1 MTGLEYTSTE
11 LPTIEQLQKMRQLPG
26 GLGWEYIEAN
36 HLAAIPEQRDNY
48 HEVLLIPRLQ
58 RQLREINPDAN
69 GQPWLDQRRI
79 NQAISQLQNLGPG
92 KLMEKNETLTKLLL
106 TGVKVEGLTGKQITI
121 NLIDF
126 DHPERND
133 FLAISQFRIDPPGVK
148 GPKGHYRPDIILFV
162 NGIPL
167 VVIECKAPGADML
180 KSGIQDL
187 LTYSNQRHSLQP
199 EGIEL
204 LFHYNQLMISCTSGR
219 AVVGTVGS
227 QPKHYLE
234 WKDTSPFDF
243 SFIAQVCSQN
253 FSVDLSYEAPT
264 TNEELID
271 ISGLNR
277 RQQLIAGMLHPA
289 NLLDILRHYILFT
302 TKHNRRIKIVPR
314 YQQFR
319 GVSKAVERLLHGKT
333 KTEHG
338 SQDQRGGI
346 IWHYQGS
353 GKSLDM
359 VFILRKL
366 RTIPQLQQFKAV
378 IVTDRTD
385 LEDQLSETA
394 TLSGQTLQ
402 VAQNIKDLAK
412 KLRQTGPG
420 IVFGMV
426 QKFNKINAA
435 KDLSHPA
442 SLSYEERE
450 EQENQSSKPLS
461 ASGRGLERGLT
472 DLSYE
477 EREEQE
483 NQSSKPL
490 SASGRGLERGLNIK
504 EYADIDQLNN
514 ALNPS
519 EDILLLIDEA
529 HRSHN
534 KTLHAYLSAA
544 LPNCAKIGFTGTP
557 IISAQKK
564 KTAEIFANDENPYID
579 IYSIRD
585 SQKDNVTVPIF
596 YEGLETMG
604 AVKGATTLDQ
614 LFEVLFQDYTPEERA
629 AIKSKYAG
637 KRNVLNA
644 KELMKSKARH
654 ILRHYVTRIM
664 QGKFKAQVA
673 ASDRQACVLYQEY
686 LTAAKTELIQELES
700 KAIILQSL
708 KLESAPAEYR
718 TLVQAYPY
726 LDTIKRLE
734 FAAIIS
740 ANSKQDPQAWKQ
752 WTDENNQTT
761 YKNRFWKNLDEDG
774 LAFLIVNNK
783 LLVGFDAP
791 LEQVLY
797 VDRSLVEH
805 DLLQAIARTNRT
817 AEGKDY
823 GLIVDYYGID
833 IAAAMSVYDQED
845 VDGAWFDIQEELPK
859 LDEAHHRAMNFW
871 QERNLNIYDDKEACI
886 NILNHDE
893 RSRAEFYQL
902 LREFLQAMDAFLPRP
917 QALRYLK
924 DAKKLGELKKLVDD
938 IFRDERPEDAKE
950 KVQALIDEHIQS
962 QGINLKVPPVN
973 ILDLDFEQR
982 VQQRHSVQTRA
993 AEMEHAIRYHIR
1005 THLDDD
1011 PVYYRNLSDKL
1022 EDILQRFGADW
1033 NAIATEFL
1041 TLAQKVRAEQT
1052 EVSENQPS
1060 ARIRPF
1066 FNVLIDTLESPTPE
1080 ISTQLQNFTTKL
1092 VDFIY
1097 NQSDVIGFWN
1107 DSVARDN
1114 LRKQIWLKL
1123 EDLNVFRD
1131 SKLDDL
1137 ADQITQLAERHDANR
1152 GR

>member
-1 MTGLEYTSTE
+1 
-11 LPTIEQLQKMRQLPG
+11 
-26 GLGWEYIEAN
+26 
-36 HLAAIPEQRDNY
+36 
-48 HEVLLIPRLQ
+48 
-58 RQLREINPDAN
+58 
-69 GQPWLDQRRI
+69 
-79 NQAISQLQNLGPG
+79 
-92 KLMEKNETLTKLLL
+92 
-106 TGVKVEGLTGKQITI
+106 
-121 NLIDF
+121 
-126 DHPERND
+126 
-133 FLAISQFRIDPPGVK
+133 
-148 GPKGHYRPDIILFV
+148 
-162 NGIPL
+162 
-167 VVIECKAPGADML
+167 
-180 KSGIQDL
+180 
-187 LTYSNQRHSLQP
+187 
-199 EGIEL
+199 
-204 LFHYNQLMISCTSGR
+204 MISCTSGR

-234 WKDTSPFDF
+234 WKDTSPFD
-243 SFIAQVCSQN
+243 SNLIAQVLDITN
-253 FSVDLSYEAPT
+253 PT
-264 TNEELID
+264 LPEEELISSASNYLLPESSPTNEGE
-271 ISGLNR
+271 ITAVKSGEKLEDLIDPSKLNR

-319 GVSKAVERLLHGKT
+319 GVSKAVDRLLHGKT
-333 KTEHG
+333 KTQHG
-338 SQDQRGGI
+338 SEDQRGGI

-385 LEDQLSETA
+385 LEEQLQQTA

-402 VAQNIKDLAK
+402 VATSIKDLAK

-426 QKFNKINAA
+426 QKFNKINQRKDLSHPASLSYEEREEHENQDLKPLSA
-435 KDLSHPA
+435 SRRGLERGVSADLSHPA

-450 EQENQSSKPLS
+450 EQENQDLKPLS
-461 ASGRGLERGLT
+461 ASGRGLERGVSADLSHPAS
-472 DLSYE
+472 LSYE
-477 EREEQE
+477 ERKEQE
-483 NQSSKPL
+483 NQDLKPL
-490 SASGRGLERGLNIK
+490 SASGRGLERGLNIEK
-504 EYADIDQLNN
+504 YADIEELNN

-519 EDILLLIDEA
+519 ENILLLIDEA
-529 HRSHN
+529 HRSHSN
-534 KTLHAYLSAA
+534 TLHAYLSKA

-557 IISAQKK
+557 IISAKKK
-564 KTAEIFANDENPYID
+564 KTKDIFANDENPYID

-604 AVKGATTLDQ
+604 AVKGANTLDQ
-614 LFEVLFQDYTPEERA
+614 LFEVLFQDYTAEERA
-629 AIKSKYAG
+629 AIKSKYVG
-637 KRNVLNA
+637 KKNVLNS
-644 KELMKSKARH
+644 KELMKDKARH

-673 ASDRQACVLYQEY
+673 ASDRQACVLYQQY
-686 LTAAKTELIQELES
+686 LTAAKDELIQELES
-700 KAIILQSL
+700 NAVILQSL
-708 KLESAPAEYR
+708 KLESAPTEYR

-740 ANSKQDPQAWKQ
+740 ANSKKDPQAWKQ
-752 WTDENNQTT
+752 WTDENNHTT

-833 IAAAMSVYDQED
+833 IAAAMSVYDQKD

-859 LDEAHHRAMNFW
+859 LDKAYHRVMNFW
-871 QERNLNIYDDKEACI
+871 QERNLNISDDKEACV

-893 RSRAEFYQL
+893 RARAEFYQL

-950 KVQALIDEHIQS
+950 KVQALIDQHIQS
-962 QGINLKVPPVN
+962 QGINLKVSPVN

-982 VQQRHSVQTRA
+982 VQQRRSVQTRA

-1022 EDILQRFGADW
+1022 EEILQRLGADW

-1041 TLAQKVRAEQT
+1041 NLAQKVRAEQT

-1066 FNVLIDTLESPTPE
+1066 FNALIDTLESSTPE
-1080 ISTQLQNFTTKL
+1080 IATQLQIFTTEL

-1097 NQSDVIGFWN
+1097 NQSYVIGFWN
-1107 DSVARDN
+1107 DLVAREN
-1114 LRKQIWLKL
+1114 LCKNIWLKL
-1123 EDLNVFRD
+1123 EDLNVFPD
-1131 SKLDDL
+1131 SKLDGL

>member
-1 MTGLEYTSTE
+1 MSGLEYTSTE

-36 HLAAIPEQRDNY
+36 HLATTPEQRDNY

-69 GQPWLDQRRI
+69 GQPWLDERRI

-106 TGVKVEGLTGKQITI
+106 TGVKVEGLTGKQTSI

-187 LTYSNQRHSLQP
+187 LTYSNQRHSQQP
-199 EGIEL
+199 EGIER

-234 WKDTSPFDF
+234 WKDTSPFDS

-253 FSVDLSYEAPT
+253 FSVDLSAEAPT
-264 TNEELID
+264 TNEDLID

-319 GVSKAVERLLHGKT
+319 GVSKAVDRLLHGKT

-426 QKFNKINAA
+426 QKFNKINE
-435 KDLSHPA
+435 P
-442 SLSYEERE
+442 
-450 EQENQSSKPLS
+450 
-461 ASGRGLERGLT
+461 
-472 DLSYE
+472 
-477 EREEQE
+477 
-483 NQSSKPL
+483 
-490 SASGRGLERGLNIK
+490 K
-504 EYADIDQLNN
+504 EYADIDELNN

-585 SQKDNVTVPIF
+585 SQKDKVTVPIF

-637 KRNVLNA
+637 KKNVLNA

-664 QGKFKAQVA
+664 PDKFKAQVA

-700 KAIILQSL
+700 KAVILQSL

-859 LDEAHHRAMNFW
+859 LDETHRWVMNFW
-871 QERNLNIYDDKEACI
+871 QERNLNIDDDKEACV

-902 LREFLQAMDAFLPRP
+902 LREFLQGMDAFLPRP

-962 QGINLKVPPVN
+962 QGINLKVSPVN

-1022 EDILQRFGADW
+1022 EEILQRLGDNW

-1041 TLAQKVRAEQT
+1041 NLAQKVRAEQT

-1080 ISTQLQNFTTKL
+1080 ISTQLQNFTTEL

-1097 NQSDVIGFWN
+1097 NQSHLIGFWN
-1107 DSVARDN
+1107 DLVARDN
-1114 LRKQIWLKL
+1114 LRKQIWLEL
-1123 EDLNVFRD
+1123 EDLNLFPD